1 MAYPVTMIDG
11 IGPGFGRKLRKA
23 GITNTDHLL
32 AACGARKGR
41 RTVAEESGL
50 DQKRILAWVNRA
62 DLMRIAGVGGQ
73 YADLLQSVGV
83 DSLRELRRRNPENL
97 AAKMKEK
104 NRRRKQPRV
113 TPSRKIVQTWVDTAR
128 LLEPKVTP

>member
-11 IGPGFGRKLRKA
+11 IGPGFARKLRRA
-23 GITNTDHLL
+23 GITNTHHLL
-32 AACGARKGR
+32 ASCGSRKER

-50 DQKRILAWVNRA
+50 DPKRLLAWVNRA

-104 NRRRKQPRV
+104 NQRRKQPRV
-113 TPSRKIVQTWVDTAR
+113 TPSRKVVQTWVETAR
-128 LLEPKVTP
+128 ALEPQVTP